1 MSDKH
6 CVVRAHSSIPFAWDE
21 PVLPHTLSLIA
32 PGGVS
37 ANYNV
42 NQLGKAADLTYE
54 NFIYIAF
61 TATFNK

>member
-1 MSDKH
+1 M
-6 CVVRAHSSIPFAWDE
+6 VRAHSSIPYAWDE
-21 PVLPHTLSLIA
+21 PTNEHTLTIIA

-42 NQLGKAADLTYE
+42 NQLGKASDLTYE

-61 TATFNK
+61 AATFNK